1 MTLGELI
8 YKRRRTLGI
17 SQKALAQALGTST
30 GFVSQLERDLA
41 APSFQTLTALVHI
54 LSLDPELV
62 FYPAECGDG
71 GTPLQKECV
80 RLIAHLTLP
89 QQQAALEIL
98 RVLAK
103 DKFES

>member
-62 FYPAECGDG
+62 FIRPSA
-71 GTPLQKECV
+71 GT
-80 RLIAHLTLP
+80 
-89 QQQAALEIL
+89 AARRCKRSACASSRI
-98 RVLAK
+98 
-103 DKFES
+103 